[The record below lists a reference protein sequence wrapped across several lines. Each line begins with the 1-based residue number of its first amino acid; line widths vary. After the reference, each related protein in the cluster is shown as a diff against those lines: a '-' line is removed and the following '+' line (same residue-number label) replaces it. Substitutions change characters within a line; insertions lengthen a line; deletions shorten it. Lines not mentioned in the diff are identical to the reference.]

1 MCLVLNL
8 ITLET
13 VSLDLC
19 KLIHIAS
26 SPKFVY
32 RSNYI
37 SADKYNYNWYYK
49 NII

>member
-13 VSLDLC
+13 VSLDLG
-19 KLIHIAS
+19 KLIHIVC

-32 RSNYI
+32 RSIYI
-37 SADKYNYNWYYK
+37 SADNRSY
-49 NII
+49 IIGIAKT